1 MQVYI
6 FRSVKVTDVFGF
18 TEDEAGR
25 NLPPEFSPWSRQGEA
40 QAIRA
45 GVDRGPER
53 TAMQSGAPFASKV
66 MPSPGRA
73 SRSHGHGQSRC
84 RDARYRTL
92 LVADRRWSR
101 RCRSV

>member
-45 GVDRGPER
+45 GGGP
-53 TAMQSGAPFASKV
+53 GAAAD
-66 MPSPGRA
+66 GDAIRRA
-73 SRSHGHGQSRC
+73 LRIKGYALTRAGLTVARSGQSRC
-84 RDARYRTL
+84 RDARC
-92 LVADRRWSR
+92 V
-101 RCRSV
+101 VPG